1 MTLKLED
8 RQVEAIHR
16 HAEADYPAE
25 CCGILL
31 GLSEGEAKRV
41 VEVAALA
48 NLRHDP
54 ARAQEL
60 LPLDDPGRETERNR
74 FLIDPREQLRAEK
87 DARAR
92 GLTAL
97 GYYHSHPDHPA
108 RPSAYDRDHAWP
120 WYSYVIVAVEAGKA
134 TDTKSWVLREDRSAF
149 ESESLE
155 CDNSLPHSEIPCE
168 GEIGNQQSAMDN

>member
-1 MTLKLED
+1 MALKLEA
-8 RQVEAIHR
+8 RQIDAIHR

-31 GLSEGEAKRV
+31 GNAVGDVKDV

-48 NLRHDP
+48 NLRNDP
-54 ARAQEL
+54 EQAQEL
-60 LPLDDPGRETERNR
+60 LPVDDPGRETERNR

-87 DARAR
+87 NARAR
-92 GLTAL
+92 GLTVV

-108 RPSAYDRDHAWP
+108 RPSVYDRDHAWP

-134 TDTKSWVLREDRSAF
+134 RDTTSWVLRDDRSAF
-149 ESESLE
+149 EPERLE
-155 CDNSLPHSEIPCE
+155 CSETRVTE
-168 GEIGNQQSAMDN
+168 AVS

>member
-1 MTLKLED
+1 MALKLESM
-8 RQVEAIHR
+8 QIEAMHR

-31 GLSEGEAKRV
+31 GHAEGDVKRV

-60 LPLDDPGRETERNR
+60 LPLDNPSCETERNR

-87 DARAR
+87 DARVR
-92 GLTAL
+92 GLTAI

-108 RPSAYDRDHAWP
+108 RPSLYDRDHAWP
-120 WYSYVIVAVEAGKA
+120 WYSYVIVAVEAGRVS
-134 TDTKSWVLREDRSAF
+134 DTKSWVLRDDRSAF
-149 ESESLE
+149 EPESVE
-155 CDNSLPHSEIPCE
+155 CGSLLPRS
-168 GEIGNQQSAMDN
+168 